1 MIKVNCL
8 SLKSITREYNY
19 KLYYISSISFN
30 FRPYSPIF
38 DCILPALS
46 TRVFG
51 GVLDGKKDTS
61 KKDRTTNTGRK
72 YSACVGR
79 PDFFERV
86 FYSIKNSPF
95 DNLWCTTMHYCSVD
109 AFRCIKTVKDII
121 FI

>member
-51 GVLDGKKDTS
+51 GVLDGKKTRLKTTGQPTQAENIFPTLVVLSFLDVSFFPSRTAPLSS
-61 KKDRTTNTGRK
+61 KKFNQYGRK
-72 YSACVGR
+72 SK
-79 PDFFERV
+79 E
-86 FYSIKNSPF
+86 IEE
-95 DNLWCTTMHYCSVD
+95 
-109 AFRCIKTVKDII
+109 I
-121 FI
+121 